1 MEREGV
7 EVPGVSC
14 GSWLKAGTPP
24 LRESCACPRGDLFE
38 AADSA
43 YTLRGGFGAQLRALP
58 VERKASTGRLAGA
71 LGPLAGFPTAPR
83 PP

>member
-1 MEREGV
+1 MECEGG

-43 YTLRGGFGAQLRALP
+43 SRCGGFGAQLRALP

-83 PP
+83 PS